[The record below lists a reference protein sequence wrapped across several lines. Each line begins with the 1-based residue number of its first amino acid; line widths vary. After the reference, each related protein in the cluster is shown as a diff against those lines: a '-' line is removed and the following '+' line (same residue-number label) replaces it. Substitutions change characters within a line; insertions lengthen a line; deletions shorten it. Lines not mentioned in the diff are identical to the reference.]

1 MLQWRMLHSNLRKHA
16 YDRGKI
22 DLECTSKPGGHV
34 IGQLYKVHKNTK
46 DTAFSCL
53 RHQNIRHEVGDTILV
68 LDLRVS
74 DPTHG
79 WKDVEVLING
89 NLGRFKIWAF
99 QDLIDTQSIKLV
111 N

>member
-16 YDRGKI
+16 YDRGKV

-34 IGQLYKVHKNTK
+34 IGQLYKVHKGLAGS
-46 DTAFSCL
+46 AFSCL
-53 RHQNIRHEVGDTILV
+53 RYQNINHKVGDTMLV
-68 LDLRVS
+68 LDVRVS

-89 NLGRFKIWAF
+89 KLGHFKIWAF
-99 QDLIDTQSIKLV
+99 EDLITTKSIKLV